1 MTGQPDSTG
10 DLAAW
15 DAAAQAYAGLV
26 GSGDTITLRFRQFL
40 AQALG
45 EPAGLEILDLGCGHG
60 WLARE
65 LARQGARVTGVDGSA
80 RLLDIAR
87 ATHPAYGWA
96 TSAGLDRLRRVT
108 RDHPHHDRSRGAAR
122 PQWGSD
128 DLERWRP

>member
-1 MTGQPDSTG
+1 METEPVDPSDVAQFRESGSAMTGQPDSTG

-60 WLARE
+60 WLTGE
-65 LARQGARVTGVDGSA
+65 LARQGAG
-80 RLLDIAR
+80 
-87 ATHPAYGWA
+87 
-96 TSAGLDRLRRVT
+96 
-108 RDHPHHDRSRGAAR
+108 
-122 PQWGSD
+122 
-128 DLERWRP
+128 